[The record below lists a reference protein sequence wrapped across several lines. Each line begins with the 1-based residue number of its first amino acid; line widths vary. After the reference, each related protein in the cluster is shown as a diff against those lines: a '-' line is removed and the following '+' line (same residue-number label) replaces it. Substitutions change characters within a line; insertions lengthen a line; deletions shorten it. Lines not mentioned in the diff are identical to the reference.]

1 MRTFEVGQE
10 RVRGWM
16 ATIAWMMVL
25 AACFAHPATAGTL
38 AFTTSTTGLLDLNIY
53 AVQTSGSTIYA
64 ATYGGGVGIST
75 DGGTTWTARTVSN
88 SSLSDDWVYS
98 LIVDGTTLYAGC
110 DGGLSISSD
119 NGTSWSNYYQS
130 PNGLASN
137 YVYSLAVAGG
147 KIYAGT
153 SSGLSISSNGGTT
166 FTNAPAPADDTIN
179 GLYVTGSAIYAAADS
194 PNGLVIS
201 SDGGSSWTQ
210 YTTTSSGVV
219 GNSGKSVVVDGSTI
233 YYGTTS
239 GLSVSQ
245 NGGSS
250 WTNYTTAQGLVH
262 NRVQSVSVIDGVIYA
277 GTRGGLSVS
286 ADSGAT
292 WENYTTADG
301 LANNDVYNVVKSGG
315 KLYVATWGGVSV
327 AVIPAPVPEIDPA
340 GMSSVFALVGGVLG
354 LLERRR
360 LRVKLS

>member
-16 ATIAWMMVL
+16 ATIAWMMAL
-25 AACFAHPATAGTL
+25 AACSAHSATAGTL

-53 AVQTSGSTIYA
+53 AVQTSGSSVYA

-88 SSLSDDWVYS
+88 SGLSDDWVYS

-110 DGGLSISSD
+110 DGALSISSD

-153 SSGLSISSNGGTT
+153 SSGLSISSNGGTN
-166 FTNAPAPADDTIN
+166 FTNSPAPANDDIN
-179 GLYVTGSAIYAAADS
+179 GLFVAGSTIYAAVSS

-201 SDGGSSWTQ
+201 SDGGSSWTT
-210 YTTTSSGVV
+210 YNTTSSGVV
-219 GNSGKSVVVDGSTI
+219 GNSGTSVVVDGSTI

-245 NGGSS
+245 DGGSS
-250 WTNYTTAQGLVH
+250 WTNYTGFVD
-262 NRVQSVSVIDGVIYA
+262 NRVRSVSVIDGVMYV
-277 GTRGGLSVS
+277 GTRAGGLSVS

-301 LANNDVYNVVKSGG
+301 LGSNDVYNVVKSGG

-327 AVIPAPVPEIDPA
+327 AVIPSPSAVPEIDPA